1 VQLAT
6 AYAHVHKEA
15 HTRHT
20 SQQDEAVDRRCHE
33 SLSKAARGFAEHS
46 VRKRLLPDAA
56 RMLRPP

>member
-6 AYAHVHKEA
+6 AYAHVHKKA

-33 SLSKAARGFAEHS
+33 RLSKDGRGFTEHS

-56 RMLRPP
+56 RTPRPP